1 MKYENYD
8 KVVDLI
14 SKIKHIEEK
23 LLVIENEHKDL
34 NELRK
39 EILKN
44 AKVIESDWGNLIL
57 IKHPLMKKL

>member
-1 MKYENYD
+1 MRNVMNTPHKTD
-8 KVVDLI
+8 
-14 SKIKHIEEK
+14 EEK
-23 LLVIENEHKDL
+23 DIVLMSILSMSKKDL

>member
-1 MKYENYD
+1 MNTPHKTD
-8 KVVDLI
+8 
-14 SKIKHIEEK
+14 EEK
-23 LLVIENEHKDL
+23 DIVLMSILSMSKKDL